1 MSKRL
6 KRYKRI
12 INNPGNLSR
21 EELKWLLMEFDYHE
35 KAKRGKGSHS
45 VFMKKGFSSITV
57 PFGRPVKEN
66 YVKHIIRII
75 DLERYVADIESQEK
89 S

>member
-1 MSKRL
+1 
-6 KRYKRI
+6 
-12 INNPGNLSR
+12 
-21 EELKWLLMEFDYHE
+21 
-35 KAKRGKGSHS
+35 
-45 VFMKKGFSSITV
+45 MKKGFPRITV

>member
-6 KRYKRI
+6 K
-12 INNPGNLSR
+12 
-21 EELKWLLMEFDYHE
+21 
-35 KAKRGKGSHS
+35 
-45 VFMKKGFSSITV
+45 ITV

-89 S
+89 L